1 MLQNEILNFLN
12 PVFDSVRTSSG
23 TRFGLLPSMRRTVI
37 LSFDIVVFKIF
48 FVVLIVTVLVLIG
61 VIVLRVIVLIVL
73 VVVVSG
79 LVVVVSGLVVVV
91 SGLVVV
97 VSGLVVVVS
106 VSGLIV
112 IVSILII
119 LIVPD
124 NVCRTRFIQMLS
136 IILAE
141 LVVRL
146 VLIFEAARLLICSLT
161 L

>member
-106 VSGLIV
+106 GLIV